1 MPIRPRLTPAI
12 ADVRRAVRDAL
23 RASIVEPAAG
33 AAFTETSANATS
45 ASDSASDSASHSAP
59 GTPPVKASLVLVAL
73 SGGADSL
80 ALAAATAFEAPRLGL
95 HAGAV
100 IIDHGL
106 QPGSADVAAGA
117 AEQARALEL
126 DPVLVIPVE
135 VPAAAPGEVTGGP
148 EAAARTARYAG
159 FERALSDTGA
169 SHILLGHTLD
179 DQAETVLLGLAR
191 GSGPRSL
198 QGMASTTGSWL
209 RPLLDIRRSQTEQ
222 FCADSGLS
230 VWHDPHNQQP
240 RFRRVRVR
248 QRILPMLEEELG
260 QGVAEALAR
269 TAAQLREDAEV
280 LDALAATSA
289 ATITR
294 TTEGTGA
301 ERIQIDATALA
312 ALPAAL
318 RQRVIRMVVW
328 NTFAVTLSRRHTL
341 EVARLVTHWRG
352 QGEVHLPR
360 IRVVRADGWLNVSA
374 APPPQAE
381 EPS

>member
-23 RASIVEPAAG
+23 RASVVEPAAG
-33 AAFTETSANATS
+33 AALTETSANATS
-45 ASDSASDSASHSAP
+45 ASDSASHSAP
-59 GTPPVKASLVLVAL
+59 GTQPVNAPLVLVAL

-106 QPGSADVAAGA
+106 QPGSADVADVA

-159 FERALSDTGA
+159 FERALSHTGA

-198 QGMASTTGSWL
+198 QGMASATRPWL
-209 RPLLDIRRSQTEQ
+209 RPLLGIRRSQTEQ
-222 FCADSGLS
+222 FCEDSGLS

-240 RFRRVRVR
+240 RFGRVRVR

-260 QGVAEALAR
+260 PGVAEALAR

-294 TTEGTGA
+294 TAEGTGA

-374 APPPQAE
+374 APPPQTE